1 MGLFDRFRSQVSVRT
16 REESSVIEIE
26 KAERLLRAGASVAVI
41 RREARAITS
50 DHRVSRAWRSLLLG
64 DLDTALEAA
73 YAAAN
78 ERPYDVDSRI
88 VHGTV
93 RLARHE
99 LDHAEHEFE
108 AVIEEFGAESDA
120 ADGRRAT
127 ILARGHAPLD
137 ELPASTEEWD
147 SAATL
152 LTTLWRVAGVV
163 EQRMAVIESGHR
175 SGRSVVRQAL
185 AQGQAADLEADDG
198 TV

>member
-1 MGLFDRFRSQVSVRT
+1 MGLFDRLRSQVSVRT
-16 REESSVIEIE
+16 RAESPASEIE
-26 KAERLLRAGASVAVI
+26 QAERLLRAGASVAEI

-50 DHRVSRAWRSLLLG
+50 DDRVSRAWRSLLLG

-93 RLARHE
+93 RLARQE

-137 ELPASTEEWD
+137 ELPASTEEWE

-163 EQRMAVIESGHR
+163 EQRMAAIESGHR
-175 SGRSVVRQAL
+175 SGRSVVRRAL
-185 AQGQAADLEADDG
+185 TQGQAADLEADDG